1 MNSRE
6 QKLSEKESLDLIT
19 KMINKAK
26 NSYHSTGIG
35 AMMWGC
41 VITICSLVKLSEI
54 HFNYQLPFDIY
65 LLTLVA
71 IIPQVFI
78 TIKEKKERKVI
89 SYDDNYM
96 DYVWLSFGICI
107 FLLIFIIN
115 NVFAEL
121 SPVMNEYRAL
131 VKEKQGFY
139 FSEYVMSLFLML
151 YGLPTFIT
159 GAACR
164 FRPMFWGGLIC
175 WACSIITIYTTIK
188 IDLVLT
194 AFSAIT
200 AWFIPGILMEKE
212 YRNYKKD
219 QAALANV

>member
-1 MNSRE
+1 MNSSE
-6 QKLSEKESLDLIT
+6 KNLSEKESLDLIT

-41 VITICSLVKLSEI
+41 VIAICSLVKLSEI

-65 LLTLVA
+65 LLALVA
-71 IIPQVFI
+71 IVPQVFI
-78 TIKEKKERKVI
+78 TIKEKKESKLK

-96 DYVWLSFGICI
+96 DYIWLSFGICI

-131 VKEKQGFY
+131 VKGKQGFY

-175 WACSIITIYTTIK
+175 WACSFITIYTTIK

-194 AFSAIT
+194 AVSAIT
-200 AWFIPGILMEKE
+200 AWLIPGILMEKE
-212 YRNYKKD
+212 YRHYKKE